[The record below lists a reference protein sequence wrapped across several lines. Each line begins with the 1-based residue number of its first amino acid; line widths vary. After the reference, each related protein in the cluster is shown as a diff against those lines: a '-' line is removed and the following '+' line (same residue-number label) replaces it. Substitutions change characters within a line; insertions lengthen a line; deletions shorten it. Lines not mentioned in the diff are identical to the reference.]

1 MAHKTKKAKPLTADE
16 TAYLCEQLAMMLGSG
31 MQLGD
36 GLETIA
42 QDKDAGEIGELC
54 AQLAADINSGTPLH
68 EAMTK
73 TCRFPS
79 YAVNMARIGFLTGS
93 LEDVLRGLSDY
104 YEERAD
110 MGRMVRSAVLHPI
123 MLLVMM
129 TVVMIV
135 LVVMVIPMFGDI
147 FSQFDSAVGETVSAA
162 VNLAYKTG
170 GIILAVLIALTGA
183 AVVIAAVSQISA
195 AREKLSQFVCEFP
208 LTRRAARKFTLAKV
222 TKAISVM
229 TAAGIPADEILENTV
244 TLVSDK
250 KTKAALEQCRADVLE
265 GKSFPEALDKSGIL
279 PSIYSRSLVIAYGS
293 GAFERAWSKI
303 SARCSDEA
311 QQSAAAAVGF
321 IEPAIIIILAA
332 LIGSI
337 LLTVMLPLM
346 DIMSA
351 LG

>member
-1 MAHKTKKAKPLTADE
+1 MAHTTKRAKPLSPDE

-42 QDKDAGEIGELC
+42 QDKDAGEIGALC
-54 AQLAADINSGTPLH
+54 LQLADDINSGTPLH

-73 TCRFPS
+73 TERFPS

-93 LEDVLRGLSDY
+93 LEDVMRGLAEY

-110 MGRMVRSAVLHPI
+110 MGRTVRSAVLHPL

-129 TVVMIV
+129 MVVMIV

-162 VNLAYKTG
+162 VSLAYKTG
-170 GIILAVLIALTGA
+170 GIILAALIVLTAAAAVIALL
-183 AVVIAAVSQISA
+183 SQLPA
-195 AREKLSQFVCEFP
+195 ARDRLSQFVCAFP
-208 LTRRAARKFTLAKV
+208 LTRRAAKRFSLAKV

-229 TAAGIPADEILENTV
+229 TAAGIPADEILENAI
-244 TLVSDK
+244 TLISDK
-250 KTKAALEQCRADVLE
+250 KMKAALEKCSDEVLE
-265 GKSFPEALDKSGIL
+265 GQSFPDALDRSGIL
-279 PSIYSRSLVIAYGS
+279 PKMYSRSLVIAYGS
-293 GAFERAWSKI
+293 GEFERAWSKI
-303 SARCSDEA
+303 SERCSDEA
-311 QQSAAAAVGF
+311 KQTAAAAVGF

-332 LIGSI
+332 LIGAI

>member
-1 MAHKTKKAKPLTADE
+1 MGKKTKTAKPLTPDE

-36 GLETIA
+36 GLEIIS
-42 QDKDAGEIGELC
+42 QDKDAGEIGTLC
-54 AQLAADINSGTPLH
+54 AVLADDINSGTPLH
-68 EAMTK
+68 EAMVKTK
-73 TCRFPS
+73 RFPS
-79 YAVNMARIGFLTGS
+79 YAVNMAKIGFLTGG
-93 LEDVLRGLSDY
+93 LEEVLRGLSEY

-110 MGRMVRSAVLHPI
+110 MGRTVRSAVLHPL

-162 VNLAYKTG
+162 VSLAYKTG
-170 GIILAVLIALTGA
+170 GIILAALIALTGA
-183 AVVIAAVSQISA
+183 AVIIAALSRISA
-195 AREKLSQFVCEFP
+195 AREKLTQFVCAFP
-208 LTRRAARKFTLAKV
+208 LTSRAARRFSLAKI

-229 TAAGIPADEILENTV
+229 TAAGISSDEILENV
-244 TLVSDK
+244 ITLVSDK
-250 KTKAALEQCRADVLE
+250 KIKSALSKCQDDVLE
-265 GKSFPEALDKSGIL
+265 GKSFPEALDNSGIL
-279 PSIYSRSLVIAYGS
+279 PKMYSRSLVIAYGS
-293 GAFERAWSKI
+293 GEFERAWRKI
-303 SARCSDEA
+303 SERCSDEA
-311 QQSAAAAVGF
+311 QQTAAAAVGF
-321 IEPAIIIILAA
+321 IEPAIIIILAT
-332 LIGSI
+332 LIGAI